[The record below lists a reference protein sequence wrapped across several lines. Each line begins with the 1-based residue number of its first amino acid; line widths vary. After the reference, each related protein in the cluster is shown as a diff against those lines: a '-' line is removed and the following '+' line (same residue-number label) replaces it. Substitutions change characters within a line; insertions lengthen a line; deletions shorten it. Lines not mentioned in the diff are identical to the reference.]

1 MKTLTVDLK
10 KMYDEK
16 RIYVELYI
24 KPTLKAAQ
32 LDVVNVSYR
41 LEGPL
46 EVMTIEYDGGHKDRV
61 NVTGNSLEAILTE
74 AVRQVTGHNATGYM
88 PDVRS
93 DRDA

>member
-24 KPTLKAAQ
+24 KPTLKAAR

-41 LEGPL
+41 LRGPL

-61 NVTGNSLEAILTE
+61 NVTGNSLEAILKE
-74 AVRQVTGHNATGYM
+74 AVREATGHNAVGHM
-88 PDVRS
+88 RERDPD
-93 DRDA
+93 A